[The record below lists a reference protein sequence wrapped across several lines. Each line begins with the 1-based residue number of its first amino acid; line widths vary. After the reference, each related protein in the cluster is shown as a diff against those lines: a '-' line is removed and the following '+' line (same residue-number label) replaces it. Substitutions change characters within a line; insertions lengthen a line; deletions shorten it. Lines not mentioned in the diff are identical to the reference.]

1 MKPKRRILPFALALT
16 ALSVL
21 PAFGQVAPNG
31 LVILFTD
38 YGADSIYVGALK
50 GAIYSAFPQARI
62 DTITHSVPA
71 FDVLSGACM
80 LAEAAKEFPAGTTFC
95 CVVDPGVGTPRK
107 RIVLETR
114 NGLRFVA
121 PDNGLLTL
129 VADQFGVAAMR
140 EATNTALWR
149 PGEVSNT
156 FQGRDIF
163 GPVAAA
169 LARGVP
175 LADVG
180 PELAALVRL
189 DIQPPRIED
198 GVVHGVVTRADPYG
212 NLVTNITPDMLAQLG
227 LKLHDTALVTIGK
240 SEFRAPLKPTYAAV
254 PPGTRLLV
262 VQSSGYV
269 ECAVNLGSLAEE
281 IGEGAHA
288 PVTIRQAS

>member
-1 MKPKRRILPFALALT
+1 MTQKTLCALLLL
-16 ALSVL
+16 LSPLLAV
-21 PAFGQVAPNG
+21 PASADVAPNG

-50 GAIYSAFPQARI
+50 GAIYAAFPQARI
-62 DTITHSVPA
+62 DTITHSVPP
-71 FDVLSGACM
+71 FDVLSGAYM
-80 LAEAAKEFPAGTTFC
+80 LVEAAKEFPPGTTFC

-129 VADQFGVAAMR
+129 AADQFGVAAIR
-140 EATNTALWR
+140 EAANTALWR

-180 PELAALVRL
+180 PERDGLVRL
-189 DIQPPRIED
+189 DIAPARIAD
-198 GVVHGVVTRADPYG
+198 GVAHGVVTRADPYG
-212 NLVTNITPDMLAQLG
+212 NLVTNITPGMLNELG
-227 LKLHDTALVTIGK
+227 LALHDTARITIGK
-240 SEFRAPLKPTYAAV
+240 AEFRAPLESTYAAV
-254 PPGTRLLV
+254 PPGERLLV
-262 VQSSGYV
+262 IQSSGYV
-269 ECAVNLGSLAEE
+269 ECAINLGSLAEA

-288 PVTIRQAS
+288 PVRIQKAP